1 VVAHRT
7 VHAPSAVLFG
17 HRRTVEAEGS
27 LGAALRRATMRHPS
41 LSKLSVAA
49 LLGLLGLL
57 VPIGSARAQ
66 CVDEELKEQLIGRRA
81 YRGVVPRVFKKALRH
96 ELSAL
101 GGWYAADLSD
111 GSPTFGGAYT
121 FHFTEDLGLE
131 ASYLRTHR
139 SFGFLDAVND
149 RQQGLTQITASR
161 DAPVQLFMGHLVWS
175 LAYGKVRWFG
185 GPIGRFD
192 FYLSLGA
199 GAADEDGTSSV
210 AASGG
215 FGMKFHLAQWMLLRL
230 DIRDNVHALRAP
242 LGVDEI
248 VNDVTT
254 LGGLSLFL
262 PFSS

>member
-1 VVAHRT
+1 MRRVHGYGFLLLVVALL
-7 VHAPSAVLFG
+7 ACFG
-17 HRRTVEAEGS
+17 AS
-27 LGAALRRATMRHPS
+27 P
-41 LSKLSVAA
+41 
-49 LLGLLGLL
+49 
-57 VPIGSARAQ
+57 ARAQ

-111 GSPTFGGAYT
+111 GRATYGGAYT

-149 RQQGLTQITASR
+149 RQQGLTQITER
-161 DAPVQLFMGHLVWS
+161 TDVPVQLFMGHLVWS

-192 FYLSLGA
+192 FYVALGA

-215 FGMKFHLAQWMLLRL
+215 FGMKFHLAQWLLMRL

-242 LGVDEI
+242 LGVDRI
-248 VNDVTT
+248 VNDVTA

>member
-1 VVAHRT
+1 M
-7 VHAPSAVLFG
+7 
-17 HRRTVEAEGS
+17 RRRVPGFQ
-27 LGAALRRATMRHPS
+27 
-41 LSKLSVAA
+41 
-49 LLGLLGLL
+49 LLLL
-57 VPIGSARAQ
+57 VVSLALSFGASPARAQ

-81 YRGVVPRVFKKALRH
+81 YRGVVPRVYKKALRH

-111 GSPTFGGAYT
+111 GRAAFGGAYT

-131 ASYLRTHR
+131 ASYLRTNR

-149 RQQGLTQITASR
+149 RQQGLTQITER
-161 DAPVQLFMGHLVWS
+161 GDVPVQLFMGHLVWS

-199 GAADEDGTSSV
+199 GAADEDGSSSV

-215 FGMKFHLAQWMLLRL
+215 FGMKFHLAQWLSMRL

-242 LGVDEI
+242 LGVDQI
-248 VNDVTT
+248 VNDITA

>member
-1 VVAHRT
+1 
-7 VHAPSAVLFG
+7 
-17 HRRTVEAEGS
+17 
-27 LGAALRRATMRHPS
+27 MRE
-41 LSKLSVAA
+41 
-49 LLGLLGLL
+49 
-57 VPIGSARAQ
+57 ARAQ
-66 CVDEELKEQLIGRRA
+66 CVDETLKQQLIGQRA
-81 YRGVVPRVFKKALRH
+81 YRGVVPRKFQKALRH
-96 ELSAL
+96 ELSPM
-101 GGWYAADLSD
+101 GGWYAADLAD
-111 GSPTFGGAYT
+111 GAPIYGGAYT

-131 ASYLRTHR
+131 ASYLRTRR

-149 RQQGLTQITASR
+149 RQQGLTQITENR

-215 FGMKFHLAQWMLLRL
+215 IGMKFHLAQWMMLRF
-230 DIRDNVHALRAP
+230 DIRDHVHSVRAP
-242 LGVDEI
+242 LGVEEI
-248 VNDVTT
+248 VNDVTA
-254 LGGLSLFL
+254 LGGLSLFV

>member
-1 VVAHRT
+1 MKRLRQ
-7 VHAPSAVLFG
+7 SWVLPALVG
-17 HRRTVEAEGS
+17 LIASVYAEPVMG
-27 LGAALRRATMRHPS
+27 
-41 LSKLSVAA
+41 
-49 LLGLLGLL
+49 
-57 VPIGSARAQ
+57 Q

-81 YRGVVPRVFKKALRH
+81 YRGVVPRLFKKALRH
-96 ELSAL
+96 ELSAF

-111 GSPTFGGAYT
+111 GKAAFGGAYT

-131 ASYLRTHR
+131 ASYLRTNR
-139 SFGFLDAVND
+139 SFGFLEAVND
-149 RQQGLTQITASR
+149 RQQNLTQITESGTV
-161 DAPVQLFMGHLVWS
+161 PVQFFLGHLVWS

-199 GAADEDGTSSV
+199 GAADQDGTSSV
-210 AASGG
+210 TASGG

-230 DIRDNVHALRAP
+230 DIRDHVHSLRAP

-254 LGGLSLFL
+254 LAGLSLFL

>member
-1 VVAHRT
+1 MVMGCV
-7 VHAPSAVLFG
+7 SA
-17 HRRTVEAEGS
+17 
-27 LGAALRRATMRHPS
+27 LGASP
-41 LSKLSVAA
+41 
-49 LLGLLGLL
+49 
-57 VPIGSARAQ
+57 ARAQ

-81 YRGVVPRVFKKALRH
+81 YRGVVPRMFKKALRH

-101 GGWYAADLSD
+101 GGWYAGDMSD
-111 GSPTFGGAYT
+111 GRPTYGGAYT

-131 ASYLRTHR
+131 ASYLRTSR
-139 SFGFLDAVND
+139 SFGFLEAVND
-149 RQQGLTQITASR
+149 RQQGLTQITANETV
-161 DAPVQLFMGHLVWS
+161 PVQLFMGHLVWS

-199 GAADEDGTSSV
+199 GAADEDGASSV
-210 AASGG
+210 AGSGG

-230 DIRDNVHALRAP
+230 DIRDHVHSLRAP

-248 VNDVTT
+248 VNDVTA
-254 LGGLSLFL
+254 LGGLSVFF

>member
-1 VVAHRT
+1 MSSVRF
-7 VHAPSAVLFG
+7 PVL
-17 HRRTVEAEGS
+17 
-27 LGAALRRATMRHPS
+27 LLAL
-41 LSKLSVAA
+41 VAA
-49 LLGLLGLL
+49 GALWTS
-57 VPIGSARAQ
+57 PTRAQ

-96 ELSAL
+96 ELSAI

-111 GSPTFGGAYT
+111 GRPTYGAAYT

-131 ASYLRTHR
+131 ASYLRTNR
-139 SFGFLDAVND
+139 SFGFLEAVND
-149 RQQGLTQITASR
+149 RQQNLTQITR
-161 DAPVQLFMGHLVWS
+161 NQDVPVQLFMGHLVWS

-192 FYLSLGA
+192 FYVSLGA

-215 FGMKFHLAQWMLLRL
+215 IGMKFHLAQWLLLRF
-230 DIRDNVHALRAP
+230 DIRDNVHSLRAP
-242 LGVDEI
+242 LGVEEV

-254 LGGLSLFL
+254 LGGLSLFV